1 MTMYLPNPDLHPTGF
16 EPGEFIDV
24 PATARELTG
33 GTRPAK
39 ENNQWTPP
47 TDRPAAPPP
56 ST

>member
-16 EPGEFIDV
+16 EPGDFIDV
-24 PATARELTG
+24 PATAHQLTTE
-33 GTRPAK
+33 TRPAK
-39 ENNQWTPP
+39 ENNQWRPT

>member
-24 PATARELTG
+24 PATAHELTG
-33 GTRPAK
+33 GTRTAK
-39 ENNQWTPP
+39 ENHQWTP
-47 TDRPAAPPP
+47 TTNRPAAPPP